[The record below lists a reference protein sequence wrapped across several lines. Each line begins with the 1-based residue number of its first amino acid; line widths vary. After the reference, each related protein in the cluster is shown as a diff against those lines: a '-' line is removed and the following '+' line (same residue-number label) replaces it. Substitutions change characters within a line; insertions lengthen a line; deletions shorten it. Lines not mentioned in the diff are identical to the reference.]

1 MSHSVF
7 EQGLLA
13 TDGSPKTHEGD
24 LSSEK
29 ELLILHTSWH
39 REAFVDGD
47 TITAVWHAFGGEY
60 NDDGSQTAPRQM
72 TSLRFVASWHSKVEL
87 HLTVQENVSTSQ
99 RFDMQSSLRSQHAER
114 GRFDTDWVSVVPHS
128 ILRGMNASYSTT

>member
-1 MSHSVF
+1 MMSAQHPLLLAYSPTPVTLCPTMSHSVF

-72 TSLRFVASWHSKVEL
+72 TSLRFVAS
-87 HLTVQENVSTSQ
+87 
-99 RFDMQSSLRSQHAER
+99 
-114 GRFDTDWVSVVPHS
+114 
-128 ILRGMNASYSTT
+128 